1 MNIIIRGC
9 RLFRQGCYSNKFQTF
24 WALKLQET
32 FFSIF
37 CCFYRAEF
45 DEGTVKSL
53 IEEEIRLDM
62 HTITAVLKMYFR
74 ELPNPLLTY
83 QLYENFSVCI
93 CNNTQVKQTY
103 MNDGSDV
110 CCISRFSYKIHH
122 CFISINKNM
131 QRMGAAHQR
140 SRSLGVLGLYM
151 TQWD

>member
-1 MNIIIRGC
+1 M
-9 RLFRQGCYSNKFQTF
+9 
-24 WALKLQET
+24 
-32 FFSIF
+32 
-37 CCFYRAEF
+37 
-45 DEGTVKSL
+45 KSL

-93 CNNTQVKQTY
+93 CNNTQVKQTSL
-103 MNDGSDV
+103 NDGSDV

-122 CFISINKNM
+122 CFISRIKNM
-131 QRMGAAHQR
+131 QRMGAADQR
-140 SRSLGVLGLYM
+140 SRYLGVLGLYM

>member
-1 MNIIIRGC
+1 M
-9 RLFRQGCYSNKFQTF
+9 Y
-24 WALKLQET
+24 LKENS
-32 FFSIF
+32 FSIF

-93 CNNTQVKQTY
+93 CDNTQVEQTY
-103 MNDGSDV
+103 LNDGSDV

-122 CFISINKNM
+122 CFISRIKNM
-131 QRMGAAHQR
+131 QRMEAAHQR

-151 TQWD
+151 IQRD